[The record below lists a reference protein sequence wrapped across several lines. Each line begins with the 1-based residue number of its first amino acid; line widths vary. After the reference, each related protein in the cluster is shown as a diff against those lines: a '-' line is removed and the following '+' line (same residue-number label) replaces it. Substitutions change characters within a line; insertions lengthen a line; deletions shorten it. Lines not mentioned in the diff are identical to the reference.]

1 MKRKRYEIFT
11 ISSNRFFNSFDIEG
25 EELKNNDIDNI
36 KAHLLKNAEYK
47 FIANGIDGS
56 SYYRCFYR
64 GIADYDIHV
73 FEVNPEKEA
82 YLVRNT
88 WGDQEVIKSCETF
101 EEACKEAFI
110 HSPKG
115 SSLYSRDKDIWIMAP
130 YEMIGIQRVEV

>member
-64 GIADYDIHV
+64 GMADYDIHV

-82 YLVRNT
+82 YLVRNS
-88 WGDQEVIKSCETF
+88 WGCEEVIKKCKTF
-101 EEACKEAFI
+101 EEASKEAFA

-115 SSLYSRDKDIWIMAP
+115 SYLYPRNKDTWAMSP
-130 YEMIGIQRVEV
+130 YGLINIQRIEI